1 MIYINNLSINNT
13 LTQLSVDVET
23 NTGANITS
31 VLLWNENTFK
41 DYSKAIDLSF
51 KLEEV
56 NNKEIF
62 IVTSTEINLSD
73 FSGIYFLEFT
83 SNYDDGD
90 DCTNCQNIV
99 IGVVANL
106 NNIKK
111 YLLNSVLELNDCEDC
126 LKQKDFENIIA
137 IDLTTNGLSTALSI
151 GFYEEAIFLYK
162 KLKRLIGPKLD
173 CSSCRSLKTPQYI
186 NGLNFAILDNSII
199 LI

>member
-1 MIYINNLSINNT
+1 MIYINNLSINNS

-23 NTGANITS
+23 NTGSNITS
-31 VLLWNENTFK
+31 ILLWNENTFK

-51 KLEEV
+51 KLEEI

-62 IVTSTEINLSD
+62 IVTATEINISD

-83 SNYDDGD
+83 SNYEEEG
-90 DCTNCQNIV
+90 CTNCQNTV
-99 IGVVANL
+99 IGITANL

-126 LKQKDFENIIA
+126 LKEKDFDNIIA
-137 IDLTTNGLSTALSI
+137 MDLTMNGISIALSV
-151 GFYEEAIFLYK
+151 GFYEEAVFLYK

-173 CSSCRSLKTPQYI
+173 CSSCRNLRNPEYI
-186 NGLNFAILDNSII
+186 GGLNFAILDNTII
-199 LI
+199 LL